1 VGGDAARAGEVSV
14 GGNLAICLDFGE
26 MRYIVRC
33 NSRADG
39 KDGRMAHWTIEAP
52 TSLEFDDVTALRV
65 RLVAGSV
72 AVLATDGKPSL
83 DVANVSGDPLDV
95 TYEDGVLTITHENLT
110 WEGLLKWLRPRRA
123 SAAVTVTV
131 PRTCPA
137 QVGVVSATAVLSGIS
152 ARASVKSVS
161 GEITLD
167 GVTGDVEAHTV
178 SAALEAQGINGKLN
192 FNTVSGDLALA
203 DGWLERL
210 DVNAVSGDVTAD
222 IDLDPL
228 GGMHVTTV
236 SGEVTL
242 RLPAET
248 DAQVHLYSMSGGVR
262 GEFAGLRSMSAPASH
277 MVSGSLGA
285 GSGHVS
291 VNTMSGRVM
300 LLRRAERGTAAQAAQ
315 TGPPQPDNKNE
326 MEGEAS

>member
-1 VGGDAARAGEVSV
+1 
-14 GGNLAICLDFGE
+14 
-26 MRYIVRC
+26 
-33 NSRADG
+33 
-39 KDGRMAHWTIEAP
+39 MAHWTIEAP

-65 RLVAGSV
+65 RLIAGSV

-83 DVANVSGDPLDV
+83 DVANISGDPLDV

-110 WEGLLKWLRPRRA
+110 WEGLLKWLRPQRP

-131 PRTCPA
+131 RRTCPT
-137 QVGVVSATAVLSGIS
+137 QVGVVSATAVLSGLS
-152 ARASVKSVS
+152 ARSSVKSVS

-167 GVTGDVEAHTV
+167 GVTGDVDAHTV
-178 SAALEAQGINGKLN
+178 SGALEGQGINGKLN

-210 DVNAVSGDVTAD
+210 DVNTVSGDVTAD

-228 GGMHVTTV
+228 GGVHATTV

-242 RLPAET
+242 RLPAQT
-248 DAQVHLYSMSGGVR
+248 DARVHLHSMSGGVR
-262 GEFAGLRSMSAPASH
+262 GEFGELRTMSAPASH
-277 MVSGSLGA
+277 TVSGSLGG

-300 LLRRAERGTAAQAAQ
+300 LLRRAERRTAAQGAR
-315 TGPPQPDNKNE
+315 TGTAQPDNENE

>member
-1 VGGDAARAGEVSV
+1 
-14 GGNLAICLDFGE
+14 
-26 MRYIVRC
+26 
-33 NSRADG
+33 
-39 KDGRMAHWTIEAP
+39 MAHWTIEGP
-52 TSLEFDDVTALRV
+52 MSLEFEAVTALRV
-65 RLVAGSV
+65 RLIAGSV

-110 WEGLLKWLRPRRA
+110 WEGLLKWLRPARP
-123 SAAVTVTV
+123 SATITVTV

-137 QVGVVSATAVLSGIS
+137 QVGVVSATAVLSGMS
-152 ARASVKSVS
+152 ARCSVKSVS

-167 GVTGDVEAHTV
+167 GVTADVDAHTV

-192 FNTVSGDLALA
+192 FNTVSGDLSLA
-203 DGWLERL
+203 DGWVERL
-210 DVNAVSGDVTAD
+210 DANSVSGDVTAD

-228 GGMHVTTV
+228 GGVHVTTV

-242 RLPAET
+242 RLPAES
-248 DAQVHLYSMSGGVR
+248 DAQVNLHSMSGAVR
-262 GEFAGLRSMSAPASH
+262 SEFAGLRSMSGPASRT
-277 MVSGSLGA
+277 VSGSLGG

-291 VNTMSGRVM
+291 VTTMSGRVT
-300 LLRRAERGTAAQAAQ
+300 LLRRAERRTAAQGAR
-315 TGPPQPDNKNE
+315 TGGARPDNENE